1 MSEKP
6 ETVHDDHVPSHEK
19 RQSLLEQL
27 DRMDIE
33 EFEVTVDVDE
43 HGDPE
48 RYHIT
53 SITPRVRK

>member
-6 ETVHDDHVPSHEK
+6 ETLHNAHEPICET
-19 RQSLLEQL
+19 LLEQL
-27 DRMDIE
+27 DRMDVD
-33 EFEVTVDVDE
+33 EFEVTVDVDQ